1 MGKHFRNLTKKVW
14 RNLRKI
20 PTDEIIIYLRKHPD
34 VISNYNSFSTQ
45 TQGSISKEISKNVFE
60 KMFRLYIQGKSFS
73 YAKDFNFEKILPSRT
88 IDKNKS
94 DLEQI

>member
-1 MGKHFRNLTKKVW
+1 
-14 RNLRKI
+14 
-20 PTDEIIIYLRKHPD
+20 
-34 VISNYNSFSTQ
+34 
-45 TQGSISKEISKNVFE
+45 
-60 KMFRLYIQGKSFS
+60 MFRLYIQGKSFS